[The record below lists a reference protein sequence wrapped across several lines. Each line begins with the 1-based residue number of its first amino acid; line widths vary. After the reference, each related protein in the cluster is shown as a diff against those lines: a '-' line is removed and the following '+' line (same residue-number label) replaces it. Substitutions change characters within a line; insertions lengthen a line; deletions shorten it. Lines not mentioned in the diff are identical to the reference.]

1 MAGFPDFANADRPVR
16 KSVQRLRWFVDAFQE
31 QAARTTEET
40 GIEFEVDQFL
50 LAGAFSSWLRSFE
63 AQKPTEPGRRV
74 PFVGFAA
81 GLMLR
86 SLVQS
91 DPAKAGS
98 VPRTAGA
105 ARPAEHWPEGYLY
118 VSFCLNLRALV
129 LQQDFKRDLPAVPKP
144 GDARAWWSFKEN
156 VQYDPSLAIPF
167 LDLFAGEEPN
177 WTAPGMFE
185 VGGAARLEAK
195 SAG

>member
-31 QAARTTEET
+31 QAARTAEET
-40 GIEFEVDQFL
+40 GIEFDVDQSL
-50 LAGAFSSWLRSFE
+50 LAGAFSSWLRSFD

-91 DPAKAGS
+91 DPATAGS
-98 VPRTAGA
+98 APQTADAGC
-105 ARPAEHWPEGYLY
+105 PAEYCPEGYLY

-129 LQQDFKRDLPAVPKP
+129 LQQDFEKEPPAVPKLR
-144 GDARAWWSFKEN
+144 DARAWWSFKEN
-156 VQYDPSLAIPF
+156 VQSDPSLAIPF
-167 LDLFAGEEPN
+167 LDLFAGEEPD
-177 WTAPGMFE
+177 WTMPGMFE
-185 VGGAARLEAK
+185 GDGTARLEAS

>member
-31 QAARTTEET
+31 QAARTAEET
-40 GIEFEVDQFL
+40 GIEFDVDQSL
-50 LAGAFSSWLRSFE
+50 LAGAFSSWLRSFD

-91 DPAKAGS
+91 GPATAGS
-98 VPRTAGA
+98 APQTADAGC
-105 ARPAEHWPEGYLY
+105 PAEYWPEGYLY

-129 LQQDFKRDLPAVPKP
+129 LQQDFEKEPPAVPKLR
-144 GDARAWWSFKEN
+144 DARAWWSFKEN
-156 VQYDPSLAIPF
+156 VQSDPSLAIPF
-167 LDLFAGEEPN
+167 LDLFAGEEPD
-177 WTAPGMFE
+177 WTMPGMFE
-185 VGGAARLEAK
+185 GDGTARLEAS

>member
-1 MAGFPDFANADRPVR
+1 MAGFPDFANVDRPVR
-16 KSVQRLRWFVDAFQE
+16 KSVQRLRWFVDAFEE

-40 GIEFEVDQFL
+40 GIEFDVDQSL
-50 LAGAFSSWLRSFE
+50 LAGAFSSWLRSFD

-91 DPAKAGS
+91 DPATAES
-98 VPRTAGA
+98 VPQA
-105 ARPAEHWPEGYLY
+105 ADAERPAEYWPEGYLY

-129 LQQDFKRDLPAVPKP
+129 LQQDFEREPPAVPKLR
-144 GDARAWWSFKEN
+144 DARAWWSFKEN
-156 VQYDPSLAIPF
+156 VQSDPSLAIPF
-167 LDLFAGEEPN
+167 LDLFAGEEPD
-177 WTAPGMFE
+177 WTTPGMFE
-185 VGGAARLEAK
+185 GDGTARLEA
-195 SAG
+195 SSSG

>member
-40 GIEFEVDQFL
+40 GIKFEIDQSL
-50 LAGAFSSWLRSFE
+50 LAGAFSTWLRSFD

-91 DPAKAGS
+91 DPATAGS
-98 VPRTAGA
+98 VPQTADAGC
-105 ARPAEHWPEGYLY
+105 PAEYWPEGYLY

-129 LQQDFKRDLPAVPKP
+129 LQQDFKRELPAVPKP
-144 GDARAWWSFKEN
+144 RDARAWWSFKEN
-156 VQYDPSLAIPF
+156 VQSDPSLAIPF
-167 LDLFAGEEPN
+167 LDLFAGEEPD
-177 WTAPGMFE
+177 WTTPGMFDAD
-185 VGGAARLEAK
+185 GTARLEAH